1 MPRPV
6 NRFEPGFVWVI
17 IPMLWAL
24 GVGSNMAGRQASL
37 YTPDQ
42 TVLLTSVPWPVL
54 GVVGA
59 ATCFTVGMYWDIS
72 WHQSIGRDSFWTP
85 AHMVIYMCGI
95 LAGISCG
102 YMILRTTFLPVASER
117 AASVRVWGF
126 HAPLGAFI
134 AAWGGIVML
143 SSAGFDN
150 WWHSAYGLDAKL
162 NSPPHWSLVLGVTGV
177 QLGGIV
183 LLAGT
188 MNRSSEAARKKL
200 AFLFLYLGATIIL
213 LHLILANH
221 RILEH
226 SAICYAAVCGA
237 VPGVMIAMAVASGRR
252 WACTTIGAMYTAF
265 AMANV
270 WILPLFPATPKLGP
284 VYQHVTHLIP
294 LDFPLLIIVPAFL
307 WDCVRAKLRD
317 TNRWALA
324 TILGAVFLAGF
335 IAVQWP
341 FADFLLSPWSR
352 NWFFGTGYLPYFTQP
367 TSHTAMNEFYQAAA
381 SRTQFWLVM
390 TAALGLAILT
400 TRIGL
405 AGGGW
410 LRKVRR

>member
-1 MPRPV
+1 
-6 NRFEPGFVWVI
+6 
-17 IPMLWAL
+17 
-24 GVGSNMAGRQASL
+24 MAGSVVVDRHAFPQ
-37 YTPDQ
+37 TTDQ
-42 TVLLTSVPWPVL
+42 TGLLTSVPWAVL

-85 AHMVIYMCGI
+85 AHMVIYLCGI

-102 YMILRTTFLPVASER
+102 YMILRTTFLPIASER
-117 AASVRVWGF
+117 AASVSVWGF

-150 WWHSAYGLDAKL
+150 WWHAAYGLDAKL
-162 NSPPHWSLVLGVTGV
+162 NSPPHWALVTGVTGV

-183 LLAGT
+183 LLAGA
-188 MNRSSEAARKKL
+188 MNRSSAAARKKL
-200 AFLFLYLGATIIL
+200 EFLFLYLGATIIL

-237 VPGVMIAMAVASGRR
+237 VPGVMIAMAVASGQR
-252 WACTTIGAMYTAF
+252 WACTTIAAMYTGF

-284 VYQHVTHLIP
+284 VYQHVTHLVP
-294 LDFPLLIIVPAFL
+294 LDFPLVIIVPAFL
-307 WDCVRAKLRD
+307 WDLVRAKLPD
-317 TNRWALA
+317 INRWLLA
-324 TILGAVFLAGF
+324 MTLGAVFLAGF

-367 TSHTAMNEFYQAAA
+367 TSHTAMNQFYQAAA
-381 SRTQFWLVM
+381 SRRQFWLVM
-390 TAALGLAILT
+390 AAALGLAILT

-405 AGGGW
+405 TCGGW